1 MTDHFAVFATVRR
14 IRDEIADVLERL
26 KALAPEVS
34 IDDPTP
40 GWDELLEQRDSAIAE
55 ALVYRKKCGELA
67 AANARLRTLLAE
79 VLRGES

>member
-55 ALVYRKKCGELA
+55 ALVYRKKCAELA
-67 AANARLRTLLAE
+67 TANARLRTILAE

>member
-1 MTDHFAVFATVRR
+1 MTDHFAVFATVRKV
-14 IRDEIADVLERL
+14 RDEIADVLERL

-55 ALVYRKKCGELA
+55 ALVYRRKHAEACAE
-67 AANARLRTLLAE
+67 NARLRSLL
-79 VLRGES
+79 VDLLRGES